1 MSRYCADVYECSA
14 NNNIA
19 PSAKRHIKLT
29 VECKYGPVI
38 VMQNN
43 NDGAR
48 TDLSIGGTEGVREY
62 VAVWASL
69 PPVLGNSNTSLQYA
83 VQSVNLMHGSKERYF
98 VTDGTKN
105 DNRRAQTRPASFPFS
120 QYFSSTGACCR
131 TEGPGPLEH
140 PVIRALVQPTR

>member
-1 MSRYCADVYECSA
+1 
-14 NNNIA
+14 
-19 PSAKRHIKLT
+19 
-29 VECKYGPVI
+29 
-38 VMQNN
+38 MQNN

-98 VTDGTKN
+98 VTGGTKK
-105 DNRRAQTRPASFPFS
+105 
-120 QYFSSTGACCR
+120 
-131 TEGPGPLEH
+131 
-140 PVIRALVQPTR
+140 